1 MAPEEEEVVKNLL
14 AKKMVALVVEEV
26 LILQLL
32 HQGEAVILE
41 VEDLK
46 DVLIDLIGQID
57 PAEHLAREVLEVIET
72 LADLEEDV
80 KKVNNTNHNQT
91 HIEIC
96 EFFI

>member
-1 MAPEEEEVVKNLL
+1 
-14 AKKMVALVVEEV
+14 MVALVVEEV